1 MLKLS
6 DDGVENRAVSVECNE
21 SKLPDECSESN
32 VIRCLET
39 AE

>member
-6 DDGVENRAVSVECNE
+6 DAEVENRAVSVECNE
-21 SKLPDECSESN
+21 SKLLDECNDSN
-32 VIRCLET
+32 VVRCLET